1 MLSEIIMIKESR
13 MFFLRKK
20 KKKSPY
26 HTLRKKW
33 TSRHKSVQEQLWAR
47 HAESMH
53 WLVNN
58 TRLIG
63 AGSVGGMMLLS
74 SPAAHHLLL
83 AHNPGSTD
91 SAFMNLDASTFL
103 SSDLY
108 SLLPKDEVRSL
119 TAQEENKVAMI
130 LSRDFGFAVS
140 ASLDG
145 KQLNTTYGYIGAE
158 QHLARYPGDTLYTHF
173 DNAYENAHY
182 ADSGMAPGLGAWGYF
197 ASSKDEMT
205 SEENM
210 EEKYYVAVQ
219 TFLAPG
225 YADDPTG
232 YNNFFKFRKMLVVNP
247 ENGRAV
253 VAVIGDAGPA
263 PWTGKQLGGS
273 PEVMEYLQ
281 RVDGAQK
288 GPVLYFFIDDK
299 NNTVPLGPV
308 TMHTN

>member
-1 MLSEIIMIKESR
+1 
-13 MFFLRKK
+13 
-20 KKKSPY
+20 
-26 HTLRKKW
+26 
-33 TSRHKSVQEQLWAR
+33 
-47 HAESMH
+47 MH
-53 WLVNN
+53 WLANN

-63 AGSVGGMMLLS
+63 AGSLGGMMLLS
-74 SPAAHHLLL
+74 SPISHQLLL
-83 AHNPGSTD
+83 AHNPGASK
-91 SAFMNLDASTFL
+91 SAFMDLDASTFL

-108 SLLPKDEVRSL
+108 AVLPKDDIRAL
-119 TAQEENKVAMI
+119 TPKEENEVATI
-130 LSRDFGFAVS
+130 LSRDFGFAVTPT
-140 ASLDG
+140 LDG
-145 KQLNTTYGYIGAE
+145 KRLNTTYGYIGAE

-197 ASSKDEMT
+197 ASSKDAMT
-205 SEENM
+205 SDENM
-210 EEKYYVAVQ
+210 EEKYYIAVQ

-225 YADDPTG
+225 YSVDPTA
-232 YNNFFKFRKMLVVNP
+232 YNKFFKFRKMLVVNP
-247 ENGRAV
+247 QNGRAV
-253 VAVIGDAGPA
+253 VVVIGDAGPA

-308 TMHTN
+308 TIRTN